1 MVFGRA
7 WPPWAG
13 VECWRVVV
21 PRVVSGS
28 PRDGDAPHGV
38 MGSPGATGE
47 LARLKRR
54 ADFLR
59 IAGGRRKSVT
69 PGLILQA
76 MQQQDGNGGPDNPP
90 ARPRVGFTASRKVGM
105 AVERN
110 RAKRRLRAAVNHVMP
125 LHAAPGHDYVVIAR
139 AATITRPFAALVGDL
154 EKALR
159 LLGAYREGNPM
170 TDGL

>member
-1 MVFGRA
+1 
-7 WPPWAG
+7 
-13 VECWRVVV
+13 
-21 PRVVSGS
+21 
-28 PRDGDAPHGV
+28 
-38 MGSPGATGE
+38 MGNPSAAGE

-59 IAGGRRKSVT
+59 IAAGRHKSVT

-76 MQQQDGNGGPDNPP
+76 MQQQDAAGGGLDNPP
-90 ARPRVGFTASRKVGM
+90 VRSRVGFTASRKVGM

-110 RAKRRLRAAVNHVMP
+110 RAKRRLRAAVNQVMP

-139 AATITRPFAALVGDL
+139 AATIKRPFAALIGDL

-159 LLGAYREGNPM
+159 QLGAYREGIPM